1 MIFQVRIS
9 SYSPVISPQPPSFH
23 PTAFISS
30 FFPTRYSNSTLS
42 TNSKT
47 FTHAFPSG

>member
-9 SYSPVISPQPPSFH
+9 SYSAAVRPNPPSFH

-30 FFPTRYSNSTLS
+30 FFPTPYSNSTLS
-42 TNSKT
+42 ANSKT
-47 FTHAFPSG
+47 LTQAFPSG